1 MKTQQNQKNKSI
13 KILKIGLK
21 QTLNKY
27 IFFNF
32 FELQKWVVTSSP
44 LNTLAFFYSKQ
55 L

>member
-13 KILKIGLK
+13 KILKIG
-21 QTLNKY
+21 LNKY